1 MPGAFGVSACM
12 VEIYVDADA
21 CPVKD
26 EVVRVATRHD
36 LKTYMVSDGGI
47 RPSQSA
53 LVELV
58 IVDQGPDAA
67 DDWIADHIQK
77 TDICIT
83 NDIPLAAR
91 CLERGALAIKPNGEP
106 FTDNGIGMELANR
119 ELMQGLRESGEIT
132 GGPRPFRKSDRS
144 AFLNHLETTVQTAKR
159 QSGGTKNLR
168 RHSQLERQ

>member
-1 MPGAFGVSACM
+1 M

-26 EVVRVATRHD
+26 ETVQVTTRHS
-36 LKTYMVSDGGI
+36 LKTYLVSDGGI
-47 RPSQSA
+47 RPRQNP

-67 DDWIADHIQK
+67 DDWIADRIQK
-77 TDICIT
+77 DDICVT

-91 CLERGALAIKPNGEP
+91 CLERGAMAIRPNGEP
-106 FTDNGIGMELANR
+106 FTENGIGMALANR

-132 GGPRPFRKSDRS
+132 GGPKPFSKSDRS
-144 AFLNHLETTVQTAKR
+144 EFLNRLETTVQEAKR
-159 QSGGTKNLR
+159 VK
-168 RHSQLERQ
+168 